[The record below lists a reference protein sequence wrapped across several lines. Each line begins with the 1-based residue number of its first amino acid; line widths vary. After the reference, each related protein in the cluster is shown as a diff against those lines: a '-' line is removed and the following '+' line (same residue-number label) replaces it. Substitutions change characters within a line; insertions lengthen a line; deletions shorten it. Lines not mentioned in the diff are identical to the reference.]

1 MTDGLGILLP
11 YQLDWMDL
19 DINRVPLAVWDKSR
33 RIGASWCDASSSVLH
48 ASQKS
53 GGPVYYQSYSQDMTE
68 EYIND
73 AADWAKRQHIAASAI
88 QQETVLSDDGR
99 QVLKFRID
107 LDSGHSI
114 VALPSSP
121 RVLRSRGR
129 PGTKYIL
136 DEAAFVDDLAAVL
149 KAAMAMVMWGGMVRL
164 LSTQNGIENP
174 WNDLLGDVRTGKRN
188 AVLFQTTLDDAI
200 RAGLVKKI
208 CQVTNR
214 EWSPEYEEQWRS
226 DVIESYG
233 DDADEELF
241 CVPARSAGAYFS
253 RAQVEAC
260 MRDAPVIRFK
270 PPAAWDTTAEEVRR
284 EATKTWIAE
293 QLDPLL
299 DALVLERLHVFGF
312 DFARRIALSVAAPL
326 EIGLDDRLRCPFLVE
341 MHVVPHAQQL
351 QVLHHIAE
359 RLPRFAGAAMDA
371 TGAGSAVAE
380 MMADRWGALIEQVVI
395 TEPWWREWMPR
406 YHGRVED
413 GEIEFP
419 RSADV
424 LSDHRA
430 VKLVNGTPKLPSG
443 QTARGGRHGD
453 SVVALALGCQAA
465 GQAGGPFD
473 FRSAGRAAG
482 AGDWRDD
489 FVGGPRRPGASTG
502 FKGFARG
509 ADLRGFV

>member
-1 MTDGLGILLP
+1 MRRSLLP
-11 YQLDWMDL
+11 YQSEWMALDEQ
-19 DINRVPLAVWDKSR
+19 RVPVAAWDKSR
-33 RIGASWCDASSSVLH
+33 RIGASWSDAASSVIH
-48 ASQKS
+48 ASKRS

-73 AADWAKRQHIAASAI
+73 AADWAKYYELEASEI
-88 QQETVLSDDGR
+88 RSETVISDDDR

-107 LDSGHSI
+107 LDSGYSV

-129 PGTKYIL
+129 PGTKYVL
-136 DEAAFVDDLAAVL
+136 DEAAFVDDLAAVQ
-149 KAAMAMVMWGGMVRL
+149 KAAMAMVMWGGMVRF

-174 WNDLLGDVRTGKRN
+174 WNDFLADIKAGKRN
-188 AVLFQTTLDDAI
+188 AVLFKTDLDDAI
-200 RAGLVKKI
+200 NAGLVRKI
-208 CQVTNR
+208 CEMTGRQWT
-214 EWSPEYEEQWRS
+214 PEYEQQWRAE
-226 DVIESYG
+226 VIESYG

-241 CVPARSAGAYFS
+241 CIPARSAGAYFS

-260 MRDAPVIRFK
+260 MNDDAPVIRLK
-270 PPAAWDTTAEEVRR
+270 PPASWDNTAEEVRR
-284 EATKTWIAE
+284 EKTAEWIAE

-299 DALVLERLHVFGF
+299 DDLVLERLHVFGF

-326 EIGLDDRLRCPFLVE
+326 EIGPNVLRCPFLVE

-351 QVLHHIAE
+351 QVLDHLAR
-359 RLPRFAGAAMDA
+359 RLPRFGGAAMDA

-380 MMADRWGALIEQVVI
+380 MMADRWGSTIEQVVI

-430 VKLVNGTPKLPSG
+430 VKLVNGTPKLPAG

-465 GQAGGPFD
+465 AQAGGPFD
-473 FRSAGRAAG
+473 FRTAGRAVA
-482 AGDWRDD
+482 AGDWRED
-489 FVGGPRRPGASTG
+489 FVRGPRVPGAATG
-502 FKGFARG
+502 LKGFAG
-509 ADLRGFV
+509 SADLRGLV

>member
-1 MTDGLGILLP
+1 MSEGLGILLP
-11 YQLDWMDL
+11 YQLRWMDL
-19 DINRVPLAVWDKSR
+19 DLNRVPVAAWDKSR
-33 RIGASWCDASSSVLH
+33 RIGASWSDAASSVIH
-48 ASQKS
+48 ANKDS

-68 EYIND
+68 EYIAD
-73 AADWAKRQHIAASAI
+73 AEMWAKRLNFACSEVK
-88 QQETVLSDDGR
+88 QETVVTDDDR

-129 PGTKYIL
+129 PGTKYVL
-136 DEAAFVDDLAAVL
+136 DEAAFVDDLAAVQ
-149 KAAMAMVMWGGMVRL
+149 KAAMAMVMWGGMVRF

-174 WNDLLGDVRTGKRN
+174 WNDFLGDIKAGKRN

-200 RAGLVKKI
+200 RAGLVRKI
-208 CQVTNR
+208 CQVTGR

-241 CVPARSAGAYFS
+241 CIPARSAGAYFS

-260 MRDAPVIRFK
+260 MRDTKVIRFK
-270 PPAAWDTTAEEVRR
+270 PPSAWDTTAEEVRR
-284 EATKTWIAE
+284 EKTKKWIAE

-299 DALVLERLHVFGF
+299 ADLVLERLHVFGF

-326 EIGLDDRLRCPFLVE
+326 EIGPNRLRCPFLVE

-351 QVLHHIAE
+351 QVLDHLAK
-359 RLPRFAGAAMDA
+359 RLPRFGGAAMDA

-380 MMADRWGALIEQVVI
+380 MMADRWGPVIEQVVI

-430 VKLVNGTPKLPSG
+430 VKLVNGTPKLPAG

-465 GQAGGPFD
+465 AQAGGPFD
-473 FRSAGRAAG
+473 FRTAGRAVG
-482 AGDWRDD
+482 AGDWRDE
-489 FVGGPRRPGASTG
+489 FVSGPRRPGVSTG
-502 FKGFARG
+502 LRGFAG
-509 ADLRGFV
+509 SADLRGFV